1 MKKISIT
8 KDPNTFCT
16 FKVKKVEIYFLF
28 CLLSCKIKVLIIALK
43 IVFWSYFRQKVWQFF
58 DKIAE
63 CKQNKRKFRKLSS
76 WEQVMKI
83 RLNRVTLQSI
93 LCTNSS
99 PTAVYFQINER
110 RKIVGSLSN
119 TVKSF
124 ALNNSDALKF
134 LQNALIFWSEN
145 LRKWRSKDFWR
156 YKLNN

>member
-1 MKKISIT
+1 
-8 KDPNTFCT
+8 
-16 FKVKKVEIYFLF
+16 
-28 CLLSCKIKVLIIALK
+28 
-43 IVFWSYFRQKVWQFF
+43 
-58 DKIAE
+58 
-63 CKQNKRKFRKLSS
+63 
-76 WEQVMKI
+76 MKI

-134 LQNALIFWSEN
+134 LQNALIF
-145 LRKWRSKDFWR
+145 
-156 YKLNN
+156 